1 MTDAPNFKKGVGRLA
16 TDRFDFQ
23 SHIDGT
29 DFRHKATSINVS
41 TPLDGYGLTNVQDSL
56 VYLVSHLSVPI
67 IPDATTLAK
76 GVIRLGGDLAGTG
89 TTAAI
94 PVVSGIQGYPVSNT
108 NPGSI
113 APGTGAVL
121 TWNGSTWIP
130 QAISG
135 AFTFGG
141 DVTGTAAATTV
152 VKINGKPVA
161 STAPNNNDV
170 LTWDS
175 GVPNWKPAPI
185 SGTTLNYAGGGNWA
199 DSTTNP
205 ATTVSGQ
212 LTKIIA
218 DLAATTGDVKI
229 GSPLRSASPTSLSAG
244 SVGTQIAALLTALN
258 SFQNQKGAASG
269 LATLDGTSKVS
280 SAQLNTAVANGLA
293 TLDGSAKVTAAQLS
307 TGVANGLATLDGT
320 AKVTSSQLNTA
331 VANGLATLDGSTK
344 LTTAQRAGWYV
355 TDALFTN
362 DTYGSIIT
370 TFSTNSFVDDGYL
383 TLSIPT
389 LSTSDVIIIHV
400 SSGVGAS
407 AAGGGEFKVVAN
419 SNGGSFSD
427 VPGTYM
433 QSFNTGANQPSNV
446 ADRWASTSKY
456 VVTAGGTAIVKV
468 QGRTITGAGNSFTK
482 GSASLYCVVYRP

>member
-23 SHIDGT
+23 DHIDGT

-41 TPLDGYGLTNVQDSL
+41 APLDGYGLTNVQESL
-56 VYLVSHLSVPI
+56 VYLVAHLSVPI
-67 IPDATTLAK
+67 IPPAK
-76 GVIRLGGDLAGTG
+76 TSAQGIIRLGGDLNGTG
-89 TTAAI
+89 TTADI
-94 PVVSGIQGYPVSNT
+94 PIVSGLQGYPVSNT

-175 GVPNWKPAPI
+175 AIPNWKPAPI
-185 SGTTLNYAGGGNWA
+185 SGTTLNYAGGGTWA
-199 DSTTNP
+199 DGTTNP

-212 LTKIIA
+212 LTKIVA

-229 GSPLRSASPTSLSAG
+229 GSPLRTASPTSLSAG
-244 SVGTQIAALLTALN
+244 SVGSQIAALLAALN
-258 SFQNQKGAASG
+258 TFQNQKGAASG

-280 SAQLNTAVANGLA
+280 TAQLNLGVANGIA
-293 TLDGSAKVTAAQLS
+293 TLDGSSKITGTQLS

-320 AKVTSSQLNTA
+320 AKVTSTQLNTA

-362 DTYGSIIT
+362 DVYGSILT
-370 TFSTNSFVDDGYL
+370 TYSTNSFVDDGYL
-383 TLSIPT
+383 TLSLAT
-389 LSTSDVIIIHV
+389 LNSDVIIIHV
-400 SSGVGAS
+400 SAGVGAS

-419 SNGGSFSD
+419 SNGGGFSD
-427 VPGTYM
+427 VPGTFM
-433 QSFNTGANQPSNV
+433 QSFNTGANNPANV
-446 ADRWASTSKY
+446 EDRWSSVSKY
-456 VVTAGGTAIVKV
+456 TVTADGTAIIKV
-468 QGRTITGAGNSFTK
+468 RGRTITGAGNSFTK